1 MKTAQINDAGYTADG
16 KWRLV
21 LVEPTDSMKDSAR
34 TDHAVWCELSKNGLA
49 DLLKQ
54 KDARIAE
61 LTEQLTDAQDKLE
74 KMFASASNIIESAVT
89 LLTQL
94 DELKVKADRYD
105 YLRENC
111 FDTEEK
117 QDGDLLGY
125 VALIFESDLLIP
137 YDSESL
143 DKAIDAARGGV

>member
-1 MKTAQINDAGYTADG
+1 MKTVQLNEAGYTADG

-21 LVEPTDSMKDSAR
+21 LVEPTDSMKDSAQ

-74 KMFASASNIIESAVT
+74 KMFASASNISESAVT
-89 LLTQL
+89 LLMQR
-94 DELKVKADRYD
+94 DELRNRVAELEKVLAAIVDNPDDNTYWIKQAKA
-105 YLRENC
+105 
-111 FDTEEK
+111 
-117 QDGDLLGY
+117 
-125 VALIFESDLLIP
+125 
-137 YDSESL
+137 
-143 DKAIDAARGGV
+143 AIDAARVEYDIGRHPEKGTQ